1 MQLISLKSNQT
12 SFRPVLFKNKVG
24 LNIIVAEQNIEEADY
39 KKNSF
44 NGVGKSLL
52 MAIIQFCLGS
62 SKKDSFKNNL
72 SGWEFILDF
81 EINGNRYESC
91 RSADK
96 QNIIRLN
103 GENLKLSNFNQK
115 LGELLF
121 DIPENTSSLSFRA
134 LFPFFYRPRRG
145 SFLDFKNPNTL
156 KVDYQILL
164 ANSFLLGLDI
174 FLVKE
179 KQELKAEKD
188 RIKDLLGQLN
198 SDPVLKDFFLGER
211 DSELATQDLAERI
224 SGLESDLLS
233 FTIAEDY
240 YDIKKDADELKR
252 SISKLQNEIFLL
264 ENQISN
270 IQSSLK
276 TTPDISKEKIIK
288 IYEESS
294 VNFSSELKKSL
305 EDLNNFYS
313 QIAKNRIKRLSGQKQ
328 EIIREVEQK
337 KELLK
342 KSHKQFDEKLQY
354 LNVHQALDV
363 FVQLTNKL
371 SALKAEKEQIENYQ
385 KLLKEYHSTKLT
397 IDKKFLEATANTEIY
412 LNDVK
417 DFVKGISDFFRA
429 LAKSFYPNSVAGLS
443 LSNNENEN
451 SIRFN
456 FDAKIESDSS
466 DGISN
471 VKIFCYD
478 LTILLLGQN
487 HSMSS
492 IFHDSRLLDGIDP
505 RQIATLF
512 KIANEYIT
520 ANNKQ
525 YIITMNQNHIDELRV
540 QLSDNEFDTIVS
552 PNICHI
558 IGDDKPENKLLGIQ
572 VDMKYEA

>member
-1 MQLISLKSNQT
+1 
-12 SFRPVLFKNKVG
+12 
-24 LNIIVAEQNIEEADY
+24 
-39 KKNSF
+39 
-44 NGVGKSLL
+44 
-52 MAIIQFCLGS
+52 
-62 SKKDSFKNNL
+62 
-72 SGWEFILDF
+72 
-81 EINGNRYESC
+81 
-91 RSADK
+91 
-96 QNIIRLN
+96 
-103 GENLKLSNFNQK
+103 
-115 LGELLF
+115 
-121 DIPENTSSLSFRA
+121 
-134 LFPFFYRPRRG
+134 
-145 SFLDFKNPNTL
+145 
-156 KVDYQILL
+156 
-164 ANSFLLGLDI
+164 
-174 FLVKE
+174 
-179 KQELKAEKD
+179 
-188 RIKDLLGQLN
+188 
-198 SDPVLKDFFLGER
+198 
-211 DSELATQDLAERI
+211 
-224 SGLESDLLS
+224 
-233 FTIAEDY
+233 
-240 YDIKKDADELKR
+240 
-252 SISKLQNEIFLL
+252 

-270 IQSSLK
+270 IQSSLE
-276 TTPDISKEKIIK
+276 TTPDISKERIIK

-466 DGISN
+466 DGIS
-471 VKIFCYD
+471 
-478 LTILLLGQN
+478 
-487 HSMSS
+487 
-492 IFHDSRLLDGIDP
+492 
-505 RQIATLF
+505 
-512 KIANEYIT
+512 
-520 ANNKQ
+520 
-525 YIITMNQNHIDELRV
+525 
-540 QLSDNEFDTIVS
+540 
-552 PNICHI
+552 
-558 IGDDKPENKLLGIQ
+558 
-572 VDMKYEA
+572 